1 MTGDELPDGGHVV
14 HYVRPSFHENGRV
27 YGSAFCLRKEERGLS
42 VNWLE
47 CFPGLTKLQ
56 QVNAVR
62 GLSRLNIKSAGRF
75 AELNVGRVK
84 QHIRDELDMLR
95 FVHEPLPAIGQYR
108 ADPSHSEIAGLPPKD
123 TPESELIG
131 DMIAECIEAVHP
143 V

>member
-1 MTGDELPDGGHVV
+1 M
-14 HYVRPSFHENGRV
+14 
-27 YGSAFCLRKEERGLS
+27 
-42 VNWLE
+42 
-47 CFPGLTKLQ
+47 
-56 QVNAVR
+56 
-62 GLSRLNIKSAGRF
+62 NIKSAGRF

-84 QHIRDELDMLR
+84 QHILDELDMLR

-108 ADPSHSEIAGLPPKD
+108 ADSSHSEIAGLPPKD